1 MKTLKLAAVLAGLCA
16 VVAVILYWDD
26 IIKFIVHPDTL
37 PTGLNLEHYQREIDC
52 RWQGTTGWDEETF
65 LNTHAYCRVCGVE
78 EHNRHLLHTQNAD
91 RAAVHIDS
99 AALREWDK
107 PDCNERTIARYVS
120 AIDTVDKYCP
130 NAGTKER
137 TDIRLVLDINETYRN
152 ALAFVRSSY
161 RRTPDFSRER
171 NQWTPYSRYANDYK
185 QKRDRLQN
193 DTLLTFHL
201 KNITEIKQ
209 GLANVDSKLATAK
222 TVYYRD
228 LAQRMADSYNAIP
241 DTLRTEDDYNRLSA
255 AITQYKTEYSDENA
269 VSGLKALRDKFEYYA
284 AANSLY
290 NEYSRIAPAKRTKEQ
305 AKALANK
312 TSVYSGKLPSSS
324 ESIKR
329 LQKLEQAFQA
339 DVEAN
344 EAQANGSSSQPMT
357 ARRWKIEK

>member
-16 VVAVILYWDD
+16 VVALILHWDD
-26 IIKFIVHPDTL
+26 IIRIIHHRESPR
-37 PTGLNLEHYQREIDC
+37 GLNLEHYQKEIDR
-52 RWQGTTGWDEETF
+52 RWDGATGWDEETF
-65 LNTHAYCRVCGVE
+65 LNTHAYCKVCGVE

-137 TDIRLVLDINETYRN
+137 TDIKLVLDINKTYRD
-152 ALAFVRSSY
+152 ALAFVRGSY
-161 RRTPDFSRER
+161 RRMPDFNREGNR
-171 NQWTPYSRYANDYK
+171 WTPYSHYAQDYRK
-185 QKRDRLQN
+185 KRDRLQN
-193 DTLLTFHL
+193 NSLQTTYL

-209 GLANVDSKLATAK
+209 GLANVDSKLATAN
-222 TVYYRD
+222 TAYYRN
-228 LAQRMADSYNAIP
+228 LAKQITDSYNSIP

-284 AANSLY
+284 AANNLY
-290 NEYSRIAPAKRTKEQ
+290 NEYNRIAPAKRTAEQ

-312 TSVYSGKLPSSS
+312 TSVYSGKLPSTS
-324 ESIKR
+324 EAIKR
-329 LQKLEQAFQA
+329 LKKLVLPFLA

-344 EAQANGSSSQPMT
+344 EAQADGIL
-357 ARRWKIEK
+357 K